1 MLLGCIEW
9 LSKHTSNDGKLNLK
23 YGRMFLNMY
32 MKEPDATATAV
43 TMTPPM
49 RGPQND
55 TPLTWCVWLCSVNV
69 EGADC
74 SRYFQ

>member
-1 MLLGCIEW
+1 MLLHYPER

-43 TMTPPM
+43 TMTAPM
-49 RGPQND
+49 RASQND
-55 TPLTWCVWLCSVNV
+55 TPLTWCVRLCGVNV
-69 EGADC
+69 EGTDC
-74 SRYFQ
+74 SWYF